1 MKVKA
6 AKTMTNLRRPFFSVS
21 TTYFDNKRR
30 PRPCGGAVRARQ
42 DDQARADGRD
52 EYVVAAR

>member
-1 MKVKA
+1 
-6 AKTMTNLRRPFFSVS
+6 MTNLRRPFFSVC